1 MYQVFGL
8 QKMLYGFAIFCFGI
22 FLVRVIFFN
31 TGWADS
37 VGDAWRVVSSSIA
50 IGIGVVVIAGQ
61 TPLFPKLCRWPLIRS
76 YFPPIDGWWEAQ
88 LESNWGKIQQL
99 KGRVDEAPSQPVK
112 AKIQII
118 SRLFFVRMN
127 LASNSRYS
135 TSKTVF
141 VSVSRDDQDSSV
153 QLNYIY
159 ENKTPVPESTDSAT
173 HNGAARVQ
181 IITDGTDGKEVW
193 MEGTYW
199 TDRKW
204 VEGMNTAGTINF
216 RKTPDSPVV

>member
-1 MYQVFGL
+1 
-8 QKMLYGFAIFCFGI
+8 
-22 FLVRVIFFN
+22 
-31 TGWADS
+31 
-37 VGDAWRVVSSSIA
+37 
-50 IGIGVVVIAGQ
+50 
-61 TPLFPKLCRWPLIRS
+61 
-76 YFPPIDGWWEAQ
+76 
-88 LESNWGKIQQL
+88 
-99 KGRVDEAPSQPVK
+99 
-112 AKIQII
+112 
-118 SRLFFVRMN
+118 MN
-127 LASNSRYS
+127 LASDSRYS

-204 VEGMNTAGTINF
+204 VEGMNTAGTITF